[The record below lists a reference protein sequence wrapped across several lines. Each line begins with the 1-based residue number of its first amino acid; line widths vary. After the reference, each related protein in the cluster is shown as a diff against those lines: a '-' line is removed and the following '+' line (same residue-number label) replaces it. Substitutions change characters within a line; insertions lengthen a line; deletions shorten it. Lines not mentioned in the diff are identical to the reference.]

1 MSHTWIAF
9 LRGMNVGGH
18 RITNA
23 DLQRVFSGLGF
34 GGVATYRAS
43 GNVLFTTSGVAADLR
58 GELEAGLREALCYD
72 VPTFLRSAD
81 ELRSVAAMQPFTEA
95 ELAASRGKVQVTF
108 LGEAPKAAARDAV
121 LALATSEDRL
131 AQTGRELYWLP
142 QNGILDSAL
151 DWQGLVRLLGEGTTR
166 TAGTVEG
173 IVKKLGAR

>member
-58 GELEAGLREALCYD
+58 GELEAGLREALGYD

-121 LALATSEDRL
+121 LA
-131 AQTGRELYWLP
+131 QTGRELYWLP